1 MQLPKDLKYAKS
13 HEWARISGK
22 TAVVGITAFAVEQLR
37 DLVYLDLPKTGS
49 PVKQGEPFGEIE
61 SVKAVSDLVAPVSG
75 KVVKVNT
82 ELADR
87 LESLNTD
94 PYGAGW
100 MIEVE
105 IANPQEAARLLDA
118 AAYESHAASG
128 HH

>member
-13 HEWARISGK
+13 HEWARVSGK

-37 DLVYLDLPKTGS
+37 DLVYLDLPKTGAS
-49 PVKQGEPFGEIE
+49 VKAGEPFGEIE

-105 IANPQEAARLLDA
+105 LADPGEAARLLDA